1 MTNTKQKNK
10 ILNLPTKTLL
20 QLLGPS
26 IVFVALSL
34 NGGEMLL
41 WPDLVA
47 QFGLKIIWPIPLIL
61 LLQFVVN
68 LEIERYTA
76 VTGKNTLK
84 GLIEI
89 NKFVAVLF
97 PISIL
102 ISLAWP
108 AWGSTAGNILAF
120 VFGWSQFGAWF
131 AIAVLLVLILIWN
144 SKKSYQILETIAKIG
159 LSTVFII
166 VLGTVI
172 FKWRPEVW
180 SELGSGMLNFG
191 NVPATIDKFAFVSAL
206 AYGGVAGVL
215 NLVQSDW
222 VSSRKYAASSHPNPA
237 EVDWSHKETKSSWK
251 KWWNLMLK
259 EHFMLFY
266 LGNIAGIFLLAILAF
281 LVLTGTGVSGF
292 KLLATEINILN
303 QDLQGLG
310 YAFGLAVFLLFMMA
324 QMTILDAQGRLLKQC
339 INTKLSS
346 ERLSQIAGG
355 IGILILLGT
364 ALIPGFNQPLILLK
378 ISASMSATV
387 MAFYPPL
394 LLYLNSK
401 LPKETQACLLTKI
414 LVVACSIFYATI
426 VAWGLLG

>member
-1 MTNTKQKNK
+1 MTDIKQKTK
-10 ILNLPTKTLL
+10 ILNTPTKTLM

-61 LLQFVVN
+61 LLQYVVN
-68 LEIERYTA
+68 MEIERYTA

-102 ISLAWP
+102 ISLVWP
-108 AWGSTAGNILAF
+108 AWASTGGNVLAYI
-120 VFGWSQFGAWF
+120 FGLSQFGAWF
-131 AIAVLLVLILIWN
+131 AIAVLLGLILIWN
-144 SKKSYQILETIAKIG
+144 SKRSYQILETIAKIG
-159 LSTVFII
+159 LSSVFLI

-180 SELGSGMLNFG
+180 AELGSGMLSFG
-191 NVPATIDKFAFVSAL
+191 YVPATIDKFAFVSAL
-206 AYGGVAGVL
+206 AFGGVAGVL

-222 VSSRKYAASSHPNPA
+222 VFNRKYAASSHDDPN
-237 EVDWSHKETKSSWK
+237 EVDWNHTETKSSWK
-251 KWWNLMLK
+251 KWWKLMTK
-259 EHFMLFY
+259 EHFLLFY
-266 LGNIAGIFLLAILAF
+266 LGNIVGIFLLAILAF
-281 LVLTGTGVSGF
+281 LMLTGTGVSGF

-303 QDLQGLG
+303 QDFLGLG

-339 INTKLSS
+339 LNTKLSS

-355 IGILILLGT
+355 IGVLILLGT

-378 ISASMSATV
+378 ISASTSAAV
-387 MAFYPPL
+387 MALYPPL

-401 LPKETQACLLTKI
+401 LPKETQANWFTKI
-414 LVVACSIFYATI
+414 LVAACSLFYAGI
-426 VAWGLLG
+426 VIWGLVG

>member
-1 MTNTKQKNK
+1 MPDIKHNPK
-10 ILNLPTKTLL
+10 ILNLPTRTLL

-61 LLQFVVN
+61 LLQYVVN

-89 NKFVAVLF
+89 NKFIAILF

-102 ISLAWP
+102 VSLAWP
-108 AWGSTAGNILAF
+108 AWGSTAGNILAYI
-120 VFGWSQFGAWF
+120 FGVSQFGAWF
-131 AIAVLLVLILIWN
+131 AVAVLLGLILIWN
-144 SKKSYQILETIAKIG
+144 SKRSYQILETIAKIG

-172 FKWRPEVW
+172 FKWQPEVW
-180 SELGSGMLNFG
+180 SELGSGMLSFG
-191 NVPATIDKFAFVSAL
+191 YVPATIDKFAFVSAL
-206 AYGGVAGVL
+206 AFGGVAGVL

-222 VSSRKYAASSHPNPA
+222 VFNRKYAAASHEKPH
-237 EVDWSHKETKSSWK
+237 EIDWNHPETKHSWK
-251 KWWNLMLK
+251 AWWKLMTR
-259 EHFMLFY
+259 EHFWLFY
-266 LGNIAGIFLLAILAF
+266 VGNIVGIFLLAILAF
-281 LVLTGTGVSGF
+281 LILTGTGVSGF
-292 KLLATEINILN
+292 KLLSTQIDILN
-303 QDLQGLG
+303 RDILGLG

-339 INTKLSS
+339 LNTKLSS

-378 ISASMSATV
+378 ISASMSAAV
-387 MAFYPPL
+387 MAFYPIL
-394 LLYLNSK
+394 LLYLNSR
-401 LPKETQACLLTKI
+401 LPKETQANPLSKI
-414 LVVACSIFYATI
+414 LVVACSVFYAVI
-426 VAWGLLG
+426 VIWGLIG